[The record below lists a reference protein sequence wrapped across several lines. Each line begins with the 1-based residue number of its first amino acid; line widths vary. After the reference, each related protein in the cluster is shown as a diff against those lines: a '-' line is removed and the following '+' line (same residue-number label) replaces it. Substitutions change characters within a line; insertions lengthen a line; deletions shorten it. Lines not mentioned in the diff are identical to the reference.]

1 MYHVSRLL
9 DIHMQTGMCV
19 TGVPVFFFNFLGK
32 ESKQIVTQTGN
43 TRSGQKQFSNSFSGN
58 SALFKKDFKKVQI
71 FAVFEM
77 RHKPKSILI
86 NTFVTRCIRSG
97 VTHLFSFFSFNSFL
111 VTVPYKFF

>member
-43 TRSGQKQFSNSFSGN
+43 TRSGQKQFSNSFSGK
-58 SALFKKDFKKVQI
+58 SALLKKDFKKVQT
-71 FAVFEM
+71 FSVFSM

-86 NTFVTRCIRSG
+86 NTFL
-97 VTHLFSFFSFNSFL
+97 HL
-111 VTVPYKFF
+111 